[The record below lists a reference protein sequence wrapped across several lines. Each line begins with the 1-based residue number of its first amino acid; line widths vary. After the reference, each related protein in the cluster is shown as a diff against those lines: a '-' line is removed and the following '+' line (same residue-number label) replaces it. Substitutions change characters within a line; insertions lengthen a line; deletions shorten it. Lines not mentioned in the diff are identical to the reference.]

1 MVECVIWDHVVIG
14 SNPVAQIDSLFYWRN
29 NMDINREYNNIES
42 SFAME
47 DLIFDEECAK
57 RVKSVLSG
65 ELSVQDAIAELNEK
79 YKKNCKSVRLD

>member
-1 MVECVIWDHVVIG
+1 MK
-14 SNPVAQIDSLFYWRN
+14 IDRQLSS
-29 NMDINREYNNIES
+29 IES

-47 DLIFDEECAK
+47 DLQFDEECRN

-79 YKKNCKSVRLD
+79 YKKNCKSV

>member
-1 MVECVIWDHVVIG
+1 MRGMQCLYGKIIEK
-14 SNPVAQIDSLFYWRN
+14 
-29 NMDINREYNNIES
+29 NMNIKREYNNIQS

-65 ELSVQDAIAELNEK
+65 ELSVQDAIAELDEK
-79 YKKNCKSVRLD
+79 YKKNCKQKENI